1 MPCSHFEET
10 TMSVTEQQALA
21 IKQRFETDVLKQP
34 GVTGV
39 DLGQGAGGAHT
50 LRVYVASRAS
60 APKLPDH
67 VEGLPVEIVERRFG
81 LQ

>member
-1 MPCSHFEET
+1 
-10 TMSVTEQQALA
+10 MSVTEQQALA
-21 IKQRFETDVLKQP
+21 IKQRFEADTLKLP

-39 DLGQGAGGAHT
+39 DLGQADGAPT

-60 APKLPDH
+60 APKLPPH

>member
-1 MPCSHFEET
+1 
-10 TMSVTEQQALA
+10 MSVTDQQALE
-21 IKQRFETDVLKQP
+21 IKQRFETDTLKLP

-39 DLGQGAGGAHT
+39 DLGQAAGGAKT

-60 APKLPDH
+60 APRLPEQ
-67 VEGLPVEIVERRFG
+67 VEGMPVEIVERRFG